1 MQTPPS
7 IDEKFF
13 SHLQAEDELGAV
25 VRAHIHIEA
34 SIIEFLDARVPFPDE
49 LPRLQYEARLKL
61 SMALG
66 LKCEYFQSLKLLGDI
81 RNSFG
86 HNINTVL
93 TDEKLNEFFSKLPQE
108 GKDITLQAYAMMSKQ
123 RGEEKALPF
132 EQLAPRDRFT
142 LIAVMLKSYVVG
154 AAHEAGAKNSV

>member
-34 SIIEFLDARVPFPDE
+34 SIIEFLNARVPFPDE

-61 SMALG
+61 STALG
-66 LKCEYFQSLKLLGDI
+66 LKRDYFESLKLLGDI

-93 TDEKLNEFFSKLPQE
+93 TDVKLNELFSKLPQE
-108 GKDITLQAYAMMSKQ
+108 GKDITLQAYAMTSKQ

-132 EQLAPRDRFT
+132 VQLAPRDRFT
-142 LIAVMLKSYVVG
+142 LIAVMLKSYVVA
-154 AAHEAGAKNSV
+154 AAHEASTKNAV